1 MVFRGMKTVK
11 FIGWCVLG
19 SMFMG
24 LAVALAAF
32 IRSARTMN
40 DVAGYAAIMGIWQ
53 TVGLLVAL
61 LCCVAGFFLA
71 RMLKRRNSSA
81 VEPGS

>member
-1 MVFRGMKTVK
+1 MKMAKFRGW
-11 FIGWCVLG
+11 IVLG
-19 SMFMG
+19 SMFIC
-24 LAVALAAF
+24 LAVGLMIF
-32 IRSARTMN
+32 IRSAHTTTN

-53 TVGLLVAL
+53 TVGLLVTL

-71 RMLKRRNSSA
+71 RMLKRRGSSA